1 MLKNKK
7 RLDNNNLVALT
18 ASAIAAVAGLLL
30 ALIVLLVCDAR
41 NAIPGFLTLITGG
54 IRDGGIKAIGDILYL
69 AMPLMMC
76 GVGIAVA
83 FKANV
88 FNIGGGG
95 QFLMGSFVA
104 VYTAIKW
111 DFLPGALRWIV
122 PMLAAAA
129 SGALWALLPGLLKAY
144 RNVNII
150 ISTIMMN
157 YLCRYLVNSLIKA
170 NIYNVTT
177 GQSQSIPNEAML
189 PRLGLDKLF
198 PGSSVNIGIF
208 IAIAMCILMHIL
220 VNKTTFGYELKACG
234 LNDFACKYAG
244 VKEKRI
250 IVSSIMISGALIAM
264 GGALLYLSGA
274 GRNIRVYDVQPTE
287 GFTGISIAILASS
300 SPLGVILSSLFIGF
314 LTSGGQY
321 IQSYGFVKDIVN
333 IVTSAVI
340 YLSAFTLLL
349 RNLFDTIAR
358 KRQAK
363 LAQATAATTE
373 KGADE

>member
-1 MLKNKK
+1 MHKK
-7 RLDNNNLVALT
+7 PRRINRDSLAALS

-30 ALIVLLVCDAR
+30 ALIVLLICDAK
-41 NAIPGFLTLITGG
+41 NAMPGFLTLITGG
-54 IRDGGIKAIGDILYL
+54 IRDGGIKAVGDILYQ

-95 QFLMGSFVA
+95 QFLIGSFVA
-104 VYTAIKW
+104 VYCAIKW
-111 DFLPGALRWIV
+111 DFLPGPLRWIV
-122 PMLAAAA
+122 PLIAAGAG
-129 SGALWALLPGLLKAY
+129 GALWALLPGLLKAY

-157 YLCRYLVNSLIKA
+157 YLARYLVNTLIKA

-177 GQSQSIPNEAML
+177 GQSQSIPSESML
-189 PRLGLDKLF
+189 PRIGLDKLF

-208 IAIAMCILMHIL
+208 IAIAICILMHIL
-220 VNKTTFGYELKACG
+220 LNKTTFGYELKACG
-234 LNDFACKYAG
+234 LNEHACKYAG

-250 IVSSIMISGALIAM
+250 IICSIMISGALIAM

-287 GFTGISIAILASS
+287 GFTGISIAILANS

-349 RNLFDTIAR
+349 RNLFDTVAR

-363 LAQATAATTE
+363 QAHATAE
-373 KGADE
+373 KGETT

>member
-1 MLKNKK
+1 MFKKNGK
-7 RLDNNNLVALT
+7 RLDTSNLVALS
-18 ASAIAAVAGLLL
+18 ASAIAAIVGLLL
-30 ALIVLLVCDAR
+30 ALVVLLICDAE
-41 NAIPGFLTLITGG
+41 NAWAGFATLITGG
-54 IRDGGIKAIGDILYL
+54 IRDGGIRAVGDILYL

-76 GVGIAVA
+76 GAGIAVA
-83 FKANV
+83 FKASV

-95 QFLMGSFVA
+95 QFLVGSFVA
-104 VYTAIKW
+104 VYTALKW
-111 DFLPGALRWIV
+111 DFLPGPLRWIV
-122 PMLAAAA
+122 PMVAAAA
-129 SGALWALLPGLLKAY
+129 SGALWALLPGVLKAF

-157 YLCRYLVNSLIKA
+157 YLARYLVNTLIKE
-170 NIYNVTT
+170 NIYNATT
-177 GQSQSIPNEAML
+177 GQSQSIPKEAML
-189 PRLGLDKLF
+189 PRIGLDKLF
-198 PGSSVNIGIF
+198 PGSSANLGIF
-208 IAIAMCILMHIL
+208 IAIAVCILIHII

-234 LNDFACKYAG
+234 LNDNACKYAG
-244 VKEKRI
+244 VKEKRTI
-250 IVSSIMISGALIAM
+250 IASIMISGALIAL

-287 GFTGISIAILASS
+287 GFTGISIAILASN

-333 IVTSAVI
+333 IVTAAVI

-349 RNLFDTIAR
+349 RNLFDSIAR

-363 LAQATAATTE
+363 LAKANAE
-373 KGADE
+373 KGADQ